1 MTAHLATVVLM
12 DTIFSVP
19 GLPDTPLAVSAVEY
33 VRACETE
40 PVVNHSIRSYVFAT
54 LLAEHEGLRPGA
66 DFDPGLV
73 FFACVLHDLG
83 TSPLASGTQR
93 FEVDGAD
100 MAATFLTGN
109 GIGAADVDL
118 VWEAIALHSTPGI
131 PERRGPIAYLTRLG
145 VAMDFGLGSD
155 FISDE
160 QGRAIHDRYPRLNMA
175 TALIDEI
182 VRHAAR
188 GRMNALPPSV
198 AAEFIRE
205 RKDGGL
211 STVERLTR
219 AGRWG
224 E

>member
-1 MTAHLATVVLM
+1 M
-12 DTIFSVP
+12 DKRSPFSA
-19 GLPDTPLAVSAVEY
+19 LPALPETPLAVRALEY

-40 PVVNHSIRSYVFAT
+40 PVANHGIRSYLFAS

-66 DFDPGLV
+66 DFDAGLLY
-73 FFACVLHDLG
+73 FACVLHDLG

-100 MAATFLTGN
+100 MAAAFLTGN
-109 GIGAADVDL
+109 GIGDGDTDL

-131 PERRGPIAYLTRLG
+131 PERRGPVARLTRLG
-145 VAMDFGLGSD
+145 VAMDFGFGSG
-155 FISDE
+155 FVSDA
-160 QGRAIHDRYPRLNMA
+160 QGQAIHDRHPRLNMA

-188 GRMNALPPSV
+188 GTANAPFTTV
-198 AAEFIRE
+198 AAECVRE
-205 RKDGGL
+205 RKDGEL
-211 STVERLTR
+211 STLERATH